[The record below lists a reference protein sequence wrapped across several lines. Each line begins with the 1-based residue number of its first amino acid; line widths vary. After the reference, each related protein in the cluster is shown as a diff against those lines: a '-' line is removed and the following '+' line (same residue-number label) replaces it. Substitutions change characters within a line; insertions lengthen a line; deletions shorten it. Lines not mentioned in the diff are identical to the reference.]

1 MVLETIPKTASF
13 SEKCVQGSRLHLPKS
28 KESAAT
34 LGQVLTVFCDFDG
47 PLVDV
52 SDRYYNTYQIALDR
66 TCHYY
71 RDDQFNLIPT
81 PLTKE
86 QFWQMKQERVCDQE
100 IALRSGLQL
109 QHIPYFVEQVRAIV
123 NEPFLLRKDK
133 FHQGVNWALAL
144 LHSQGVRLVVVTL
157 RCQEQVTQLLR
168 NYGLLRLLS
177 GVYGTDDETAAY
189 PNNIEL
195 KTALLKQALAEQ
207 GNEHVC
213 MVGDTEADVLA
224 AQALGIRAIALTCGI
239 RSHNYLQQFEP
250 DHIESNLLN
259 TAHRIEE
266 LCLN

>member
-13 SEKCVQGSRLHLPKS
+13 SEQSL
-28 KESAAT
+28 ES
-34 LGQVLTVFCDFDG
+34 QVLTVFCDFDG

-52 SDRYYNTYQIALDR
+52 SDRYYNTYQIALEQ
-66 TCHYY
+66 TYHYY
-71 RDDQFNLIPT
+71 RTHRSQLSPT

-86 QFWQMKQERVCDQE
+86 QFWHMKQERVCDQE
-100 IALRSGLQL
+100 IALRSGLQV

-157 RCQEQVTQLLR
+157 RWQEQVTQLLR
-168 NYGLLRLLS
+168 NYGLLRLFS

-189 PNNIEL
+189 PNNVEL

-207 GNEHVC
+207 GNQHAC
-213 MVGDTEADVLA
+213 MIGDTEADILA
-224 AQALGIRAIALTCGI
+224 AQAVGISAIALTCGI
-239 RSHNYLQQFEP
+239 RSYSYLQQFKP
-250 DHIESNLLN
+250 DYIENNLLN
-259 TAHRIEE
+259 TAQRIEE